1 MTGRDRERVRAAAA
15 RVGSPRA
22 AVRAEVLDVRDG
34 AAVAAMAEALAQ
46 RHGGVDIVLS
56 NASAR
61 LTPDTPPEELVGPFA
76 DTNNLGTTRMLRAFA
91 PILRPGGRLLV
102 VASAFGSLRELPVEL
117 HDRFDT
123 DALSLGDVDATMR
136 AWRD

>member
-1 MTGRDRERVRAAAA
+1 MSRVAIVTGANQGLGFALAEGLAQRLAPDDVVYMTGRDRERVRAAAA

-56 NASAR
+56 NAAAR
-61 LTPDTPPEELVGPFA
+61 LTPDTPPEE
-76 DTNNLGTTRMLRAFA
+76 
-91 PILRPGGRLLV
+91 
-102 VASAFGSLRELPVEL
+102 
-117 HDRFDT
+117 
-123 DALSLGDVDATMR
+123 
-136 AWRD
+136 